1 MLRHTIIALA
11 ACAAFAAPAF
21 AAQDGKNAPGQS
33 EYAPGQRAKDS
44 TTKDAKDFAPGQRMQ
59 NKDDTSKPGA
69 SEYAPGKQG
78 KYDHQK

>member
-1 MLRHTIIALA
+1 MLRHTMIAMAVSGAL
-11 ACAAFAAPAF
+11 CAPTF
-21 AAQDGKNAPGQS
+21 AAQDSKNPPGQS

-59 NKDDTSKPGA
+59 NKDDASKPGA